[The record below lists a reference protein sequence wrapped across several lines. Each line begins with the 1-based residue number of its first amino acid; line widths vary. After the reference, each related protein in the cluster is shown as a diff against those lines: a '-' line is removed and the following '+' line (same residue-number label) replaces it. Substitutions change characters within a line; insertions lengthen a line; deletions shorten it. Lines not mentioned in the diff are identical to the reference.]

1 MKKYL
6 WWMKNITFSDFACIK
21 NVIFVSFVNMRVFY
35 AREMRLYQV
44 LIECV
49 CVCVCV
55 CVYWKMFCVHKKNI
69 VQRDVVWRCR
79 DLNGDADGYVLW
91 RFQWKH
97 KDLVI
102 EIFYRD
108 TK

>member
-1 MKKYL
+1 
-6 WWMKNITFSDFACIK
+6 
-21 NVIFVSFVNMRVFY
+21 
-35 AREMRLYQV
+35 
-44 LIECV
+44 
-49 CVCVCV
+49 
-55 CVYWKMFCVHKKNI
+55 MFCVHKKNI

>member
-6 WWMKNITFSDFACIK
+6 WWMKNVTFSDFACMN
-21 NVIFVSFVNMRVFY
+21 NVIFVSFVNMRVFC

-44 LIECV
+44 LIESAHIYIYI
-49 CVCVCV
+49 
-55 CVYWKMFCVHKKNI
+55 YWKIFCVHKKNI
-69 VQRDVVWRCR
+69 VQGDVLWRCR

-97 KDLVI
+97 RDLVI
-102 EIFYRD
+102 EIFYKD